1 MQSKSPEEHLWE
13 EIQFLRNYVTS
24 KLFPDFLRTVYG
36 QKPKISLLSCRN
48 CIVLVL
54 MTFFWINYKDI
65 RFYWIWAKKCSPVR
79 KKINRVLAIAVQI
92 TRRTSSIKKQILR
105 YYEIPRRF
113 LEFGWTVYGH
123 LFKMFLQSC
132 RTCFVRVQRNTLRT
146 FFDRSITNII
156 TSGLWAKKNKNPCLP
171 KHFQH
176 GCGKYSLLLHTIVLT
191 RNWNFGKTIEKWF
204 SDSELIFIRL
214 CQQIFGK
221 ALSKELSIDP
231 KEQSEEFF
239 GKKYVFICFFA
250 NGAKRTWILV
260 VCIWQSSRIC
270 ILHVQ
275 RIFSRIKCFSERKI
289 TFQSCFW
296 RLSEWITDGCWK
308 TLR

>member
-1 MQSKSPEEHLWE
+1 MQRFFSGETFLEKGLTLLLLSAFWARRNLSSVKNISEWLRLLQSKSPEEHLWE

-65 RFYWIWAKKCSPVR
+65 CFYWIWAKKCSPVR

-123 LFKMFLQSC
+123 LLKMFLQSC
-132 RTCFVRVQRNTLRT
+132 RTCFVRVQRNTLRN

-156 TSGLWAKKNKNPCLP
+156 TSGLWAKKKQKSLPTETLSARLWQVQSTSPHDRVDKKLKFWKNNR
-171 KHFQH
+171 K
-176 GCGKYSLLLHTIVLT
+176 K
-191 RNWNFGKTIEKWF
+191 
-204 SDSELIFIRL
+204 
-214 CQQIFGK
+214 IFGFWVYHYK
-221 ALSKELSIDP
+221 TLST
-231 KEQSEEFF
+231 
-239 GKKYVFICFFA
+239 
-250 NGAKRTWILV
+250 N
-260 VCIWQSSRIC
+260 IWQSVVERTFHRSKGPIW
-270 ILHVQ
+270 
-275 RIFSRIKCFSERKI
+275 RIFWKKVCVYLFLRKWSKKNLN
-289 TFQSCFW
+289 FGGMF
-296 RLSEWITDGCWK
+296 LAE
-308 TLR
+308 